1 MKKMISITLASNL
14 ILIINLSALL
24 MHILILLKILPY
36 SFVWGGR
43 LKNEADLILF
53 ESISIVV
60 QILFISIIAI
70 KAGYVFKEK
79 FRRTVML
86 ATWVLFALMVLN
98 TIGNSV
104 SSSGFEK
111 LIMTPLTSLLAILVF
126 RLAIEK

>member
-1 MKKMISITLASNL
+1 MEKMISIRLASNL

-70 KAGYVFKEK
+70 KAGYVFKGK

-86 ATWVLFALMVLN
+86 ATWVLFALMVFN
-98 TIGNSV
+98 TIGNSF
-104 SSSGFEK
+104 SSSGLEK

>member
-1 MKKMISITLASNL
+1 MKKMISIRLASNL

-70 KAGYVFKEK
+70 KAGYVFKGK

-86 ATWVLFALMVLN
+86 ATWVLFALMVFN

-104 SSSGFEK
+104 SSSGLEK
-111 LIMTPLTSLLAILVF
+111 LIMTPLTSFLAILVF